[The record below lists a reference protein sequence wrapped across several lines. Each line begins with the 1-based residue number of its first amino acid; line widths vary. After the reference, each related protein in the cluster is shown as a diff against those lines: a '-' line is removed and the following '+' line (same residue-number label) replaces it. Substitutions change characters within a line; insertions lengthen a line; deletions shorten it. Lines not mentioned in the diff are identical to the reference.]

1 METKFKKRLREM
13 ANNQIPKMDARQMRG
28 NMQDRL
34 FRQEAIRYGKEK
46 DKITSQNILLKS
58 FSVQSD
64 DGFNVSESVEEPV
77 FRRIRNARG
86 FF

>member
-13 ANNQIPKMDARQMRG
+13 ANNKTPQINARMMRG

-34 FRQEAIRYGKEK
+34 FRQEVIRYNKEK
-46 DKITSQNILLKS
+46 DKKDKLLKS
-58 FSVQSD
+58 FNINSED
-64 DGFNVSESVEEPV
+64 EFNIIESVEEPV
-77 FRRIRNARG
+77 FRRIRSARG